1 MYLILQVTKDKEKL
15 MNELSLEEKQSEDE
29 DDDSSSKKR
38 VIKEETKLIEK
49 IEEEI
54 N

>member
-1 MYLILQVTKDKEKL
+1 

-54 N
+54 NQKPKLSSLLKPKPT